1 MVAASGFREVAQ
13 QLTSRLD
20 LPDTAPTGVT
30 WSPFV
35 TGFPFG
41 EWYVVARTIADEQAS
56 RAGMVFSH
64 ALLAP
69 LDQISEF
76 SNLRQICSHLLAA
89 TTSTGTLAPIEIDP
103 AAPDAQGFDA
113 EAVETV
119 NLLISSSKK
128 PVVRLGT
135 DGFEDLICNLWP
147 KFWPELRRNFTFRL
161 SFGPNDLVE
170 VPLPLLVCT
179 PANLAAR
186 WSHFPLIAGNGT
198 SDRSSPAA
206 DLLIG
211 DGQQTV
217 GPQPLIKALGIQI
230 TTFPEL
236 ALLNRLHDLYSA
248 GTLNLDT
255 DVAKAR
261 LIDALSRGEKRHA
274 IGRDDLIEE
283 VAKQILAATPQ
294 QIRSLRN
301 LELRAFEKAPQLW
314 ASVERWVSV
323 YSYPPREDAH
333 SLELLIDA
341 YDPEKALPSWQA
353 SVKGG
358 LANSQRPAT
367 EGLRHAFWRFVEIAD
382 ATKVSP
388 LMTSLTAGQIS
399 EEQVLSASPAK
410 LTSDTIPLFLEE
422 AATRGRLKLHA
433 IFASAKY
440 SPTDA
445 ARMQLA
451 ADRKLSDPAA
461 LGLAVR
467 NASAAELVAIALELK
482 RDPLIELAAEL
493 AAASPDALAAIDPL
507 NETVQKVWA
516 RVLEKNRSAWRGP
529 NNPEECITLLLDE
542 LLSHKT
548 SELSHLLSLLADTPL
563 ADLRSYKKRSGAWT
577 QLDSKTREK
586 FIARTGQGFMEGIRP
601 DDSTP
606 LEAELQ
612 KYILQSAD
620 LSLAVTRAITRSTG
634 ESSLRLLSELT
645 LMEDSRFQQLAHI
658 LNATRL
664 SVAQATSLGQLINVR
679 RWGQSAQS
687 LVHLARQGREDIK
700 AVLRECQGLLG
711 FWDRLKLGLN
721 IFNADEKWNSFADL
735 GADLY
740 PEGPRD
746 REVWQRAGGKNADL
760 VTHGDGR
767 MRWYD
772 AVYKVRRGNRV
783 RSWELLDMM
792 REDFGWNEDLR
803 ALSNDPEFRRHGGA

>member
-1 MVAASGFREVAQ
+1 MVAASGLREVAQ
-13 QLTSRLD
+13 EFTSRLD

-35 TGFPFG
+35 TGFPLG

-69 LDQISEF
+69 IDQIAEF
-76 SNLRQICSHLLAA
+76 TNLRQICSYLLTAPV
-89 TTSTGTLAPIEIDP
+89 STKTLAPIEVDP
-103 AAPDAQGFDA
+103 APPDPQQLDA
-113 EAVETV
+113 EVVETV

-147 KFWPELRRNFTFRL
+147 KLWPELRRNFTFRL

-170 VPLPLLVCT
+170 APPPLLVCT

-186 WSHFPLIAGNGT
+186 WSHFPLISSNGT
-198 SDRSSPAA
+198 SDRTSPAA

-217 GPQPLIKALGIQI
+217 GPQPLIKALGIRI

-236 ALLNRLHDLYSA
+236 ALLNRLHDLYRGGA
-248 GTLNLDT
+248 LNLDS
-255 DVAKAR
+255 DVAKVR
-261 LIDALSRGEKRHA
+261 LIDSLSRGEERHA

-301 LELRAFEKAPQLW
+301 LELRAFEKAPRLW
-314 ASVERWVSV
+314 TSVERWVSA
-323 YSYPPREDAH
+323 YAYPPRDDAQ

-358 LANSQRPAT
+358 LANAEKPAT

-388 LMTSLTAGQIS
+388 LMDCLTADQIS

-410 LTSDTIPLFLEE
+410 LTSDTVPLFIED
-422 AATRGRLKLHA
+422 AAARGRLKLHA

-445 ARMQLA
+445 ARMQLD

-461 LGLAVR
+461 LRLSVR
-467 NASAAELVAIALELK
+467 NASATELVSIALELK
-482 RDPLIELAAEL
+482 RDPLIELAAES
-493 AAASPDALAAIDPL
+493 AAASPDALAVIDPL
-507 NETVQKVWA
+507 DETAQKIWT
-516 RVLEKNRSAWRGP
+516 RVLERDRSAWRGP
-529 NNPEECITLLLDE
+529 SKPEECITLLLDE
-542 LLSHKT
+542 LLTHKT
-548 SELSHLLSLLADTPL
+548 SELSNLLSLLAETPL
-563 ADLRSYKKRSGAWT
+563 ADLRSYKKRSDAWT
-577 QLDSKTREK
+577 QLDGKTREK
-586 FIARTGQGFMEGIRP
+586 FIARTGQGFMESIRP

-606 LEAELQ
+606 LEPELQ
-612 KYILQSAD
+612 NYILHSAD
-620 LSLAVTRAITRSTG
+620 LSSAITLAITRSSG
-634 ESSLRLLSELT
+634 ESSLRLLSQLT
-645 LMEDSRFQQLAHI
+645 LMEDFRFRQLAHF
-658 LNATRL
+658 LNTTRL
-664 SVAQATSLGQLINVR
+664 SIAQATSLGQLINVR

-721 IFNADEKWNSFADL
+721 IFNDDEKWNSFAGL

-746 REVWQRAGGKNADL
+746 REVWQRAGGKNSDL
-760 VTHGDGR
+760 ITHGDGR

-772 AVYKVRRGNRV
+772 AVLKIRHGNRV
-783 RSWELLDMM
+783 RSWELLERM

-803 ALSNDPEFRRHGGA
+803 ALSNDPEFRRHGGS

>member
-1 MVAASGFREVAQ
+1 MVAASGLREVAQ
-13 QLTSRLD
+13 ELTSRLD

-41 EWYVVARTIADEQAS
+41 EWYVLARTIADEQAS

-69 LDQISEF
+69 IDQIAEF
-76 SNLRQICSHLLAA
+76 ANLRQICSHLLAA
-89 TTSTGTLAPIEIDP
+89 PLSTGTLAPIEIDL
-103 AAPDAQGFDA
+103 AVPDAQGLDA

-147 KFWPELRRNFTFRL
+147 KFWPELRRNFAFRL

-170 VPLPLLVCT
+170 APPPLLVCT

-186 WSHFPLIAGNGT
+186 WSHFPLIAPNGT
-198 SDRSSPAA
+198 SDRTSPAA
-206 DLLIG
+206 ALLIG
-211 DGQQTV
+211 DGQQTA
-217 GPQPLIKALGIQI
+217 GAQPLIKALGIRI

-236 ALLNRLHDLYSA
+236 ALLNRLHDLYSTGA
-248 GTLNLDT
+248 LNLDT
-255 DVAKAR
+255 DVAKVR

-314 ASVERWVSV
+314 TSVERWVSA
-323 YSYPPREDAH
+323 YPYPSQEDAQ

-341 YDPEKALPSWQA
+341 YDPEKALPPWQA

-358 LANSQRPAT
+358 LANTQKPAT
-367 EGLRHAFWRFVEIAD
+367 EGLRHAFWRFIEIAD

-388 LMTSLTAGQIS
+388 LMAALTAGQIS

-410 LTSDTIPLFLEE
+410 LTSATIPLFIKE
-422 AATRGRLKLHA
+422 AAAKGRPKLHA
-433 IFASAKY
+433 ILASSKY
-440 SPTDA
+440 SPAEA

-451 ADRKLSDPAA
+451 VDRPLSDPAA
-461 LGLAVR
+461 LRLSVR
-467 NASAAELVAIALELK
+467 NADAAELVAIALELK
-482 RDPLIELAAEL
+482 QDTLIELAAEF
-493 AAASPDALAAIDPL
+493 AAASPNALAAIDPL
-507 NETVQKVWA
+507 DATAQKVWA
-516 RVLEKNRSAWRGP
+516 RVLEKNRSAWSSP
-529 NNPEECITLLLDE
+529 IKPEGCITLLLDE
-542 LLSHKT
+542 LLTHKT
-548 SELSHLLSLLADTPL
+548 ITLSYLLSLLAETPL
-563 ADLRSYKKRSGAWT
+563 ADLRRYRKRSGVWA
-577 QLDSKTREK
+577 QLDGKTKEE
-586 FIARTGQGFMEGIRP
+586 FVARTGQGFMEAIRP

-606 LEAELQ
+606 LEAEVQ
-612 KYILQSAD
+612 NYILHSAD
-620 LSLAVTRAITRSTG
+620 LSSAITLAMARSPAG
-634 ESSLRLLSELT
+634 SSLRLLSELT
-645 LMEDSRFQQLAHI
+645 LMEDSRFRQLAHF

-664 SVAQATSLGQLINVR
+664 NSGQATSLGQLINVR

-687 LVHLARQGREDIK
+687 LVHLARQGRDDIK

-711 FWDRLKLGLN
+711 FWDRLKVGLN

-760 VTHGDGR
+760 ITHGDGR

-772 AVYKVRRGNRV
+772 AVYKIRRGHRV
-783 RSWELLDMM
+783 RSWELLEKM